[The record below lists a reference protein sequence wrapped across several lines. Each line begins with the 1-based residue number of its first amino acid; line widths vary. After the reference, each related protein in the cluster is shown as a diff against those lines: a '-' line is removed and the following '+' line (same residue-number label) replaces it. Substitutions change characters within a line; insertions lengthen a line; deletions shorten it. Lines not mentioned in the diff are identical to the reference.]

1 MQDEI
6 KKDNFPNIIG
16 YESIKKPL
24 NRILDIIHCKEKYKE
39 LGVHIPHGLLI
50 SGEPGIG
57 KTSLARDFIN
67 ATNRKSY
74 LIRKTKSN
82 GSFIDSIND
91 IFNEAKQNVPSI
103 IFLDD
108 LDKFSDTDKIDT
120 NAEEYIVL
128 QSLIDS
134 VAKEDVFIIATAND
148 LHSLPSSLL
157 RAGRF
162 DNQFSMKVPTNE
174 ETEKIIEYYLKN
186 KKISSNVC
194 ASDIAK
200 ILSDKSCAVLEKVVN
215 EAGIIAGYQNH
226 KEITQDDMINASLS
240 VMYGVSLDD
249 KTNNSKYLIE
259 TAYHEA
265 GHALIAELLEP
276 SSISFISAVD
286 YDANI
291 KGFTLYNENENYSR
305 DFIFQENKLKTLLA
319 GKAATELVFGKVDV
333 GSNNDLNKAYN
344 ICLRMVDDYAIYGFD
359 THIYNRDN
367 SNEIFFNIEN
377 KINTMINVYYREVMT
392 LLRKNRKLLDTIANE
407 LAARGILFSHDI
419 ADIKESVGKDQE

>member
-1 MQDEI
+1 MQDMI
-6 KKDNFPNIIG
+6 KEDNFSNIIG
-16 YESIKKPL
+16 YEPIKKSL
-24 NRILDIIHCKEKYKE
+24 NRILDIIKCKEKYKE

-57 KTSLARDFIN
+57 KTSLANDFVK

-91 IFNEAKQNVPSI
+91 TFNEAKQNTPSI

-108 LDKFSDTDKIDT
+108 LDKFSDTDKMNT

-134 VAKEDVFIIATAND
+134 VVEEDIFIIATAND
-148 LHSLPSSLL
+148 LDSLPYSLL

-162 DNQFSMKVPTNE
+162 DNQFSLKVPTKE
-174 ETEKIIEYYLKN
+174 ETEQIIEYYLKN
-186 KKISSNVC
+186 KKVSNNVC

-200 ILSDKSCAVLEKVVN
+200 ILSNKSCAVLEKVVN

-240 VMYGVSLDD
+240 VMYNVSLDNKVD
-249 KTNNSKYLIE
+249 NSKYLLE

-265 GHALIAELLEP
+265 GHALVAELLEP

-291 KGFTLYNENENYSR
+291 KGFTLYNENKNYSR
-305 DFIFQENKLKTLLA
+305 DFIYQENRVKTLLA
-319 GKAATELVFGKVDV
+319 GKAATELIFSKVDV
-333 GSNNDLNKAYN
+333 GTNSDLNSAYS
-344 ICLRMVDDYAIYGFD
+344 ICKRMVDDYAIHGFD
-359 THIYNRDN
+359 THIFNHDP
-367 SNEIFFNIEN
+367 SNEIQFNIEN
-377 KINTMINVYYREVMT
+377 KINTMINIYYREVMT
-392 LLRKNRKLLDTIANE
+392 ILRKNRKLLDKIANE
-407 LAARGILFSHDI
+407 LATRGILFSHDI
-419 ADIKESVGKDQE
+419 AEIKESVRKDQE